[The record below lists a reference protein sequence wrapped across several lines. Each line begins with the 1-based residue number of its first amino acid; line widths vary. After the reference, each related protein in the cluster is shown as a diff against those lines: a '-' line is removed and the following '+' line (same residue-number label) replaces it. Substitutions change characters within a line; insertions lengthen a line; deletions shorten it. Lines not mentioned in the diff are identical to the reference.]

1 MARIAATLRTGV
13 NQRIALVS
21 PYALSVFGG
30 VQEQALGMSREL
42 SRRGHDVLLLAPDV
56 NDHNN
61 YDTPAFV
68 QRYGRIWSMPAN
80 GSRAPLTLSP
90 LAARM
95 VRTSLK
101 NFRPDVVHYHEPFAP
116 FFSWSALRAHGAP
129 AVATFH
135 RSGGGPALTYTGP
148 LLRWLAH
155 RIDVSVAVSEAAAST
170 IARAANVNAQVLYNG
185 FEIERFAQTPRE
197 RSAQTTLLFI
207 GRFEE
212 RKGLQYLIGAVMR
225 HNSRGEN
232 LWRLVV
238 LGDGPERAELETQ
251 ASRDPMII
259 FVGAASD
266 TDKRSWLRR
275 ANVLVAPSTRGES
288 FGMILLEGMASE
300 ISVVA
305 SDIDG
310 YREAVGDFGQLVSPG
325 DDVALEHAITT
336 SLEGETGES
345 IAAAKQHADHWS
357 MSRLM
362 DEYEVVYDAA
372 RQRFQSAK

>member
-1 MARIAATLRTGV
+1 MK
-13 NQRIALVS
+13 QRIALVS

-42 SRRGHDVLLLAPDV
+42 SRRGHDVLLLAPDAS
-56 NDHNN
+56 DHNN

-68 QRYGRIWSMPAN
+68 QRYGRLWSMPAN

-90 LAARM
+90 LAARL

-116 FFSWSALRAHGAP
+116 FFSWSALLARHAP

-148 LLRWLAH
+148 LLRMLARH
-155 RIDVSVAVSEAAAST
+155 IDVSVAVSESAAST
-170 IARAANVNAQVLYNG
+170 IARAAHIDAQVFYNG
-185 FEIERFAQTPRE
+185 CEIERFGETPRE
-197 RSAQTTLLFI
+197 RSAETTLLFI

-212 RKGLQYLIGAVMR
+212 RKGLQHLIGAVVG
-225 HNSRGEN
+225 HNSRGGN

-238 LGDGPERAELETQ
+238 VGDGPQRVQLEAQ
-251 ASRDPMII
+251 ASRDPMIL

-266 TDKRSWLRR
+266 AEKRSWLRR
-275 ANVLVAPSTRGES
+275 ANVLVAPSTKGES
-288 FGMILLEGMASE
+288 FGLILLEAMASE
-300 ISVVA
+300 TSVVA

-310 YREAVGDFGQLVSPG
+310 YRDAVGDFGFLVKPG
-325 DDVALEHAITT
+325 DDVALERAIADA
-336 SLEGETGES
+336 LAGETIQS
-345 IAAAKQHADHWS
+345 IVAAKEHAEQWS

-362 DEYEVVYDAA
+362 DRYEVVYDTA
-372 RQRFQSAK
+372 RQHFQSAK

>member
-1 MARIAATLRTGV
+1 VARTAATIRTGV

-21 PYALSVFGG
+21 SYALSVFGG

-42 SRRGHDVLLLAPDV
+42 CRRGHDVLLLAPDG

-68 QRYGRIWSMPAN
+68 QRYGRLWSVPAN
-80 GSRAPLTLSP
+80 GSRAPLALSP

-95 VRTSLK
+95 VRASLK
-101 NFRPDVVHYHEPFAP
+101 DFRPDVVHYHEPFVP
-116 FFSWSALRAHGAP
+116 FFSWSALRAHEAP
-129 AVATFH
+129 CVATFH
-135 RSGGGPALTYTGP
+135 RAGGGPAHTYTRP
-148 LLRWLAH
+148 LLRSLARH
-155 RIDVSVAVSEAAAST
+155 IDVPIAVSESAAFT
-170 IARAANVNAQVLYNG
+170 ILRAANVDAQVLYNG
-185 FEIERFAQTPRE
+185 FEIERFDETPRE
-197 RSAQTTLLFI
+197 RSGETTLLFI

-225 HNSRGEN
+225 HNSRGGH

-238 LGDGPERAELETQ
+238 LGDGPQRAQLESQ
-251 ASRDPMII
+251 ATHDPMII

-266 TDKRSWLRR
+266 TDKRSWLRK
-275 ANVLVAPSTRGES
+275 ANVLVAPSTKGES

-310 YREAVGDFGQLVSPG
+310 YREAVGEFGHLVRPA
-325 DDVALEHAITT
+325 DEIALEQVISRVLETET
-336 SLEGETGES
+336 SES
-345 IAAAKQHADHWS
+345 IAAAKEHADHWS
-357 MSRLM
+357 MSHLM
-362 DEYEVVYDAA
+362 DEYEVAYDSA
-372 RQRFQSAK
+372 RRRFQGAK

>member
-1 MARIAATLRTGV
+1 V

-42 SRRGHDVLLLAPDV
+42 CRRGHDVLLLAPDV

-68 QRYGRIWSMPAN
+68 QRFGRLWSMPAN

-90 LAARM
+90 LAARR
-95 VRTSLK
+95 VAGSLRD
-101 NFRPDVVHYHEPFAP
+101 FRPDVVHFHEPFAP
-116 FFSWSALRAHGAP
+116 FFSWSALRAHEAP

-135 RSGGGPALTYTGP
+135 RSGDGPALTYTGP
-148 LLRWLAH
+148 LLRSLA
-155 RIDVSVAVSEAAAST
+155 RSVDVSIAVSEAAAST
-170 IARAANVNAQVLYNG
+170 IARAANVDAKVLYNG
-185 FEIERFAQTPRE
+185 FENERFTQTPRE
-197 RSAQTTLLFI
+197 RNAQTTLLFI

-225 HNSRGEN
+225 HNASGGN
-232 LWRLVV
+232 LWRLVI
-238 LGDGPERAELETQ
+238 LGDGPQRAQLETQ

-266 TDKRSWLRR
+266 TEKRAWLRR
-275 ANVLVAPSTRGES
+275 ANVLVAPSTKGES
-288 FGMILLEGMASE
+288 FGLILLEGMASE

-310 YREAVGDFGQLVSPG
+310 YRDAVGAFGQLVRPG
-325 DDVALEHAITT
+325 DEVALEHAITT
-336 SLEGETGES
+336 SLDNETSAS
-345 IAAAKQHADHWS
+345 IASAKEHAEHWS

-362 DEYEVVYDAA
+362 DEYEAAYERA
-372 RQRFQSAK
+372 RQRFQGAK

>member
-1 MARIAATLRTGV
+1 V
-13 NQRIALVS
+13 NKRIALVS

-42 SRRGHDVLLLAPDV
+42 SHRGHDVLLLAPDV

-68 QRYGRIWSMPAN
+68 QRYGRLWSMPAN
-80 GSRAPLTLSP
+80 GSRAPLALSP
-90 LAARM
+90 LAARS
-95 VRTSLK
+95 VHTSLK

-116 FFSWSALRAHGAP
+116 IFSWAALRAHDGP

-135 RSGGGPALTYTGP
+135 RSGDGPALKYTGP
-148 LLRWLAH
+148 LLRSLAH
-155 RIDVSVAVSEAAAST
+155 HIDVSVAVSDVAAST
-170 IARAANVNAQVLYNG
+170 IARAANINAQVLYNG
-185 FEIERFAQTPRE
+185 FEVERFGETPRE
-197 RSAQTTLLFI
+197 RNDQTTLLFI

-212 RKGLQYLIGAVMR
+212 RKGLEHLIGAVVR
-225 HNSRGEN
+225 HNSRGGH

-238 LGDGPERAELETQ
+238 LGDGPQRVQLETQ
-251 ASRDPMII
+251 ASRDPMIL

-266 TDKRSWLRR
+266 AEKRSWLRR
-275 ANVLVAPSTRGES
+275 CNVLVAPSTRGES
-288 FGMILLEGMASE
+288 FGMILLEAMASE

-310 YREAVGDFGQLVSPG
+310 YRDAVGDFGRLVKPG
-325 DDVALEHAITT
+325 DDVALERGITDA
-336 SLEGETGES
+336 LEGETSES
-345 IAAAKQHADHWS
+345 IAAAKAHAEQWS

-362 DEYEVVYDAA
+362 DQYEVVYDRAQ
-372 RQRFQSAK
+372 QRFRSAR